1 MRSETSQLKLT
12 DQRKIYAQVP
22 VIVLDFDMFD
32 KQMSEF
38 LETIA
43 WSKS

>member
-1 MRSETSQLKLT
+1 M
-12 DQRKIYAQVP
+12 YVQVP
-22 VIVLDFDMFD
+22 VIVLDFDMFE

-43 WSKS
+43 WSK